1 MHVSATNLRASARM
15 LVACCAT
22 LVLASS
28 GVIARPLAAQVPD
41 AVVAQAYI
49 DSHAEFEDMVYVPMR
64 DGVRL
69 YHLIIFPKGQAR
81 QNLPTVIVR
90 IPYLI
95 NRNNFGALFAPFV
108 ASFLKHGYAA
118 LW

>member
-1 MHVSATNLRASARM
+1 MELQSDL
-15 LVACCAT
+15 
-22 LVLASS
+22 
-28 GVIARPLAAQVPD
+28 ARPVAAQVPD

-49 DSHAEFEDMVYVPMR
+49 DSHAEFEDMVYVPVR

-69 YHLIIFPKGQAR
+69 YHLIIFPKGQPR

-95 NRNNFGALFAPFV
+95 NGHNLGAFFAPFV
-108 ASFLKHGYAA
+108 ASMLA
-118 LW
+118 WP